1 MMAVSRSRPWSA
13 DGPEPIE
20 RQTIVN
26 DLTTTIDT
34 LLAAWTETDATRR
47 AGLITRIWAT
57 DGRLIDPPL
66 AAEGHAG
73 ISDMAAALQTQ
84 FPGHRFRRSSGID
97 AHHGYLR
104 YGWELVGPEGTVALA
119 GIDVGELTEDGK
131 LRRIT
136 GFFGPL
142 PAAGNA

>member
-1 MMAVSRSRPWSA
+1 
-13 DGPEPIE
+13 
-20 RQTIVN
+20 VN

-47 AGLITRIWAT
+47 AGLIERIWAT

-73 ISDMAAALQTQ
+73 ISDMAAALQAQ
-84 FPGHRFRRSSGID
+84 FPDHRFRRSSGID

-119 GIDVGELTEDGK
+119 GIDVGELTEDGR
-131 LRRIT
+131 LQRIT